1 MSNPKPGF
9 DPLASLFDGPDL
21 GEFTDPHVD
30 RLLSRDQPDPLISM
44 RADAP
49 LDVLKGNS
57 NERRAEDLPEP
68 KFPPAVSTEAEEA
81 KAAEAKAE
89 EALHKASLA
98 KSLAKAAIEKA
109 KQATARKAELV
120 EEAQIADEAARD
132 AAAKA
137 AQALKPAPVSASVA
151 EPAPQSAKTKSAKT
165 KSAKA
170 KSAKTKGRLDG
181 LANRARRPTSALEAA
196 RAASQIEEHRK
207 QSEATAAAEAH
218 ERAIPELVE
227 SILRKQLRG
236 VERLKVGKAL
246 RMDDR
251 VVLRAL
257 WKGHRARFAQQG
269 ALAEVVS
276 TTQVIRSLDAVAQ
289 GQLVAAIVRTQSSDY
304 LVWVDLGS
312 QATIAAFPDAH
323 AWYAANS

>member
-21 GEFTDPHVD
+21 GEFTDPHVE
-30 RLLSRDQPDPLISM
+30 RTVPRERTDPLISM

-49 LDVLKGNS
+49 LEVLKGLS
-57 NERRAEDLPEP
+57 DERRAEDLPEP
-68 KFPPAVSTEAEEA
+68 KLPPQAPAADEES
-81 KAAEAKAE
+81 KAE
-89 EALHKASLA
+89 DALHKAALA
-98 KSLAKAAIEKA
+98 KSLANAAIEKA
-109 KQATARKAELV
+109 KQAAAREAKIAQ
-120 EEAQIADEAARD
+120 EAQAARD
-132 AAAKA
+132 AARARAAAAKA
-137 AQALKPAPVSASVA
+137 AQAPKPAP
-151 EPAPQSAKTKSAKT
+151 APQAAAPKAAAPKAAKPK
-165 KSAKA
+165 
-170 KSAKTKGRLDG
+170 KGRFDG

-196 RAASQIEEHRK
+196 RAASQAEDKRK
-207 QSEATAAAEAH
+207 QDEAAAAAEAH

-227 SILRKQLRG
+227 RILRKQLRG

-257 WKGHRARFAQQG
+257 WRGHRARFAQQG

-276 TTQVIRSLDAVAQ
+276 TTQVIRALDAVAQ
-289 GQLVAAIVRTQSSDY
+289 GQLVAAIVRTDNSDY
-304 LVWVDLGS
+304 LVWVDLGA
-312 QATIAAFPDAH
+312 QATIAAFPDAR

>member
-68 KFPPAVSTEAEEA
+68 KLPPAVSTEAEEP
-81 KAAEAKAE
+81 KAEEAKAE
-89 EALHKASLA
+89 EALHKAALA
-98 KSLAKAAIEKA
+98 KSLAMAAIEKA
-109 KQATARKAELV
+109 KQATAREAELV

-137 AQALKPAPVSASVA
+137 AQALKPAPATVA
-151 EPAPQSAKTKSAKT
+151 EPAAQSGKTKSG
-165 KSAKA
+165 
-170 KSAKTKGRLDG
+170 KTKGRLDG

-196 RAASQIEEHRK
+196 RAASQIEEQRK

-276 TTQVIRSLDAVAQ
+276 TTQVIRALDAVAQ

>member
-68 KFPPAVSTEAEEA
+68 KLPPAVSTEAEEP
-81 KAAEAKAE
+81 KAEEAKAE
-89 EALHKASLA
+89 EALHKAALA
-98 KSLAKAAIEKA
+98 KSLAMAAIEKA
-109 KQATARKAELV
+109 KQATAREAELV

-137 AQALKPAPVSASVA
+137 AQALKPAPATVA
-151 EPAPQSAKTKSAKT
+151 EPAAQSGKTKSGKT
-165 KSAKA
+165 KSG
-170 KSAKTKGRLDG
+170 KTKGRLDG

-196 RAASQIEEHRK
+196 RAASQIEEQRK

-269 ALAEVVS
+269 AWAEVVS
-276 TTQVIRSLDAVAQ
+276 TTQVIRALDAVAQ

>member
-21 GEFTDPHVD
+21 GEFTDPHVE
-30 RLLSRDQPDPLISM
+30 RSVPREHTDPLISM

-49 LDVLKGNS
+49 LEVLKGLS
-57 NERRAEDLPEP
+57 DERRAVDLPEP
-68 KFPPAVSTEAEEA
+68 KLPPQAPAADEES
-81 KAAEAKAE
+81 KAE
-89 EALHKASLA
+89 DALHKAALA
-98 KSLAKAAIEKA
+98 KSLANAAIEKA
-109 KQATARKAELV
+109 KQSAAREAKIAQ
-120 EEAQIADEAARD
+120 EAQAAREAARARA

-137 AQALKPAPVSASVA
+137 AQAPKPAP
-151 EPAPQSAKTKSAKT
+151 APQAA
-165 KSAKA
+165 APKA
-170 KSAKTKGRLDG
+170 AAPKPSKPKGRFDG

-196 RAASQIEEHRK
+196 RAASQAEDKRK
-207 QSEATAAAEAH
+207 QDEAAAAAEAH

-227 SILRKQLRG
+227 RILRKQLRG

-257 WKGHRARFAQQG
+257 WRGHRARFAQQG

-276 TTQVIRSLDAVAQ
+276 TTQVIRALDAVAQ
-289 GQLVAAIVRTQSSDY
+289 GQLVAAIVRTDNSDY
-304 LVWVDLGS
+304 LVWVDLGA
-312 QATIAAFPDAH
+312 QATIAAFPDAR

>member
-30 RLLSRDQPDPLISM
+30 HAPPREHTDPLISM
-44 RADAP
+44 RADGP
-49 LDVLKGNS
+49 LEVLKGLS
-57 NERRAEDLPEP
+57 NERRAVDLPEP
-68 KFPPAVSTEAEEA
+68 KAAPAETEAE
-81 KAAEAKAE
+81 AESKAE
-89 EALHKASLA
+89 DALHKAALA
-98 KSLAKAAIEKA
+98 KSLAKAAIA
-109 KQATARKAELV
+109 KAEQAAARQAKAV
-120 EEAQIADEAARD
+120 QAAESAREAARARA

-137 AQALKPAPVSASVA
+137 AQAPKPAAVA
-151 EPAPQSAKTKSAKT
+151 TPSPAPQAQKPKPSKSSSGKP
-165 KSAKA
+165 
-170 KSAKTKGRLDG
+170 KGRFDG
-181 LANRARRPTSALEAA
+181 LAKRARRPTSALEAA
-196 RAASQIEEHRK
+196 RAASQAEDQRK
-207 QSEATAAAEAH
+207 QDEAIAAAEAH
-218 ERAIPELVE
+218 ERAIPALVE

-276 TTQVIRSLDAVAQ
+276 TTQVIRALDAVAQ
-289 GQLVAAIVRTQSSDY
+289 GQLVAAIVRTDSSDY
-304 LVWVDLGS
+304 LVWVDLGA
-312 QATIAAFPDAH
+312 QATIAAFPDAR
-323 AWYAANS
+323 AWYAANSSTAR

>member
-21 GEFTDPHVD
+21 GEFTDPHVE
-30 RLLSRDQPDPLISM
+30 RTVPKERTDPLISM

-49 LDVLKGNS
+49 LEVLKGLS
-57 NERRAEDLPEP
+57 DERRAEDLPEP
-68 KFPPAVSTEAEEA
+68 KLPPQAPAADEES
-81 KAAEAKAE
+81 KAE
-89 EALHKASLA
+89 DALHKAALA
-98 KSLAKAAIEKA
+98 KSLANAAIEKA
-109 KQATARKAELV
+109 KQAAAREAKIAQ
-120 EEAQIADEAARD
+120 EAQAARD
-132 AAAKA
+132 AARARAAAAKA
-137 AQALKPAPVSASVA
+137 AQAPKPAP
-151 EPAPQSAKTKSAKT
+151 APQAAAPKAAAPKAAKPK
-165 KSAKA
+165 
-170 KSAKTKGRLDG
+170 KGRFDG

-196 RAASQIEEHRK
+196 RAASQAEDKRK
-207 QSEATAAAEAH
+207 QDEAAAAAEAH

-227 SILRKQLRG
+227 RILRKQLRG

-257 WKGHRARFAQQG
+257 WRGHRARFAQQG

-276 TTQVIRSLDAVAQ
+276 TTQVIRALDAVAQ
-289 GQLVAAIVRTQSSDY
+289 GQLVAAIVRTDNSDY
-304 LVWVDLGS
+304 LVWVDLGA
-312 QATIAAFPDAH
+312 QATIAAFPDAR

>member
-1 MSNPKPGF
+1 MSKPKLGF

-21 GEFTDPHVD
+21 GEFTDPHID
-30 RLLSRDQPDPLISM
+30 RSLARDQPDPLISM

-68 KFPPAVSTEAEEA
+68 KHSPAVSTEAEEA
-81 KAAEAKAE
+81 KPE
-89 EALHKASLA
+89 EAINKAA
-98 KSLAKAAIEKA
+98 LAKALANAVIEKA
-109 KQATARKAELV
+109 KQDTARKT
-120 EEAQIADEAARD
+120 AAG

-137 AQALKPAPVSASVA
+137 AQDL
-151 EPAPQSAKTKSAKT
+151 EPALATAPADEPTPQSATTESSKPKT
-165 KSAKA
+165 
-170 KSAKTKGRLDG
+170 RHDG
-181 LANRARRPTSALEAA
+181 LADRARRPTSALEAA
-196 RAASQIEEHRK
+196 RAASQLEEQRK
-207 QSEATAAAEAH
+207 QVEATAAAEAH

-276 TTQVIRSLDAVAQ
+276 TTQVISSLDAVAQ

-312 QATIAAFPDAH
+312 QVTIAAFPDAH

>member
-68 KFPPAVSTEAEEA
+68 KLPPAVSTEAEEP
-81 KAAEAKAE
+81 KAEEAKAE
-89 EALHKASLA
+89 EALHKAALA
-98 KSLAKAAIEKA
+98 KSLAMAAIEKA
-109 KQATARKAELV
+109 KQATAREAELV

-137 AQALKPAPVSASVA
+137 AQALKPAPATVA
-151 EPAPQSAKTKSAKT
+151 EPAAQSGKTKSGKT
-165 KSAKA
+165 KSG
-170 KSAKTKGRLDG
+170 KTKGRLDG

-196 RAASQIEEHRK
+196 RAASQIEEQRK

-276 TTQVIRSLDAVAQ
+276 TTQVIRALDAVAQ

>member
-30 RLLSRDQPDPLISM
+30 ISVPRERTDPLISM

-49 LDVLKGNS
+49 LDVLKGMS

-68 KFPPAVSTEAEEA
+68 KLPPAAPAAEEEA
-81 KAAEAKAE
+81 KAED
-89 EALHKASLA
+89 ALHKAALA

-109 KQATARKAELV
+109 KQAAARDAKLV
-120 EEAQIADEAARD
+120 QETQIAREAARSRA

-137 AQALKPAPVSASVA
+137 AKAAKVAPAPAPV
-151 EPAPQSAKTKSAKT
+151 
-165 KSAKA
+165 AKA
-170 KSAKTKGRLDG
+170 AKPKGRFDG
-181 LANRARRPTSALEAA
+181 LASRARRPTSALEAA
-196 RAASQIEEHRK
+196 RAASQAEDERK
-207 QSEATAAAEAH
+207 LDEATAAAEAH
-218 ERAIPELVE
+218 ERAIPQLVE
-227 SILRKQLRG
+227 SILLKQLRG
-236 VERLKVGKAL
+236 VERIKVGKAL

-276 TTQVIRSLDAVAQ
+276 TTQVIRALDAVAQ

-312 QATIAAFPDAH
+312 QATIAAFPDAR

>member
-68 KFPPAVSTEAEEA
+68 KLPPAVSTEAEEP
-81 KAAEAKAE
+81 KAEEAKAE
-89 EALHKASLA
+89 EALHKAALA
-98 KSLAKAAIEKA
+98 KSLAIMAAIEKA
-109 KQATARKAELV
+109 KQATAREAELF

-137 AQALKPAPVSASVA
+137 AQALKPAPATVA
-151 EPAPQSAKTKSAKT
+151 EPAAQSGKTKSGKT
-165 KSAKA
+165 KSG
-170 KSAKTKGRLDG
+170 KTKGRLDG

-196 RAASQIEEHRK
+196 RAASQIEEQRK

-276 TTQVIRSLDAVAQ
+276 TTQVIRALDAVAQ